1 MGSFDLRYKRAVT
14 QSPSVGF
21 FGCRH
26 AKSVA
31 LEFLR
36 RFRRILLWALA
47 GGLNRHRPSHFGA
60 GRLSDFHLPATN
72 DIGDSSVS
80 T

>member
-1 MGSFDLRYKRAVT
+1 MRVATCATSQRRDEVHCRPLPSSRRAVA

-36 RFRRILLWALA
+36 RFRRICC
-47 GGLNRHRPSHFGA
+47 
-60 GRLSDFHLPATN
+60 GRLPA
-72 DIGDSSVS
+72 V
-80 T
+80 